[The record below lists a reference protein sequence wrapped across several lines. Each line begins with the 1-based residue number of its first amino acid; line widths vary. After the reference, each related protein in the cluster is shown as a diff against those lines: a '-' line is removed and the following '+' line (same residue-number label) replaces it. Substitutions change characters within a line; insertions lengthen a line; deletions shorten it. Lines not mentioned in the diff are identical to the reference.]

1 MTEHKEAK
9 THQDHFARGQLLTK
23 TYALPRDANPS
34 GDIFGGWLLSQMDMA
49 AGIAAG
55 QRAKSRV
62 VTIAIESMTFR
73 KPIYVGDVLCVY
85 GEIVG
90 AGRTSM
96 KIRLEAWATRAR
108 FGDTVKVT
116 EGTFTFV
123 SVDDNGRPKEL
134 PRDRTFRF
142 D

>member
-1 MTEHKEAK
+1 MSQPDT
-9 THQDHFARGQLLTK
+9 FARGELLTK
-23 TYALPRDANPS
+23 TYAMPKDANPS
-34 GDIFGGWLLSQMDMA
+34 GDIFGGWVLSQMDIA

-62 VTIAIESMTFR
+62 VTIAIDSMTFK

-85 GEIVG
+85 GELCH

-96 KIRLEAWATRAR
+96 KFRIEAWATRAR

-116 EGTFTFV
+116 EATFTFV
-123 SVDDNGRPKEL
+123 SVDDVGKPKEL
-134 PRDRTFRF
+134 PRMNEFRF
-142 D
+142 DKTT